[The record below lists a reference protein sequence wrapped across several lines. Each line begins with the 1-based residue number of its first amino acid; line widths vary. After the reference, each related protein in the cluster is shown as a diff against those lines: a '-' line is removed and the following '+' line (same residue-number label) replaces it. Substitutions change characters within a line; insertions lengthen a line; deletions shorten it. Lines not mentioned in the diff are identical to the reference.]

1 MIAGDNQG
9 NLFSSYPLSDDGN
22 YKFWAFSDPYK
33 ATVMKNDGTE
43 VEEDIYEA
51 YNISLLLANQKGSIA
66 EGHGIRLNGEKY
78 MHLKVRS
85 VCAARHRVTGGCA
98 SSSHASLPPH
108 PPGLER

>member
-1 MIAGDNQG
+1 
-9 NLFSSYPLSDDGN
+9 LSDDGN

-33 ATVMKNDGTE
+33 ATVMKNSGDE

-78 MHLKVRS
+78 MHLKVRGL
-85 VCAARHRVTGGCA
+85 R
-98 SSSHASLPPH
+98 SSTRGVAPISLRLSLSPSSPP
-108 PPGLER
+108 RF